1 MAMLSPALPHV
12 VIRASA
18 GTGKTLQLLQRYLSL
33 LNAGASPAQI
43 LAVTFTRKAA
53 GEILDRLLVGLAEA
67 VHSAT
72 ALQALQQQVT
82 GPALDR
88 DRCLTLLKT
97 LLRDL
102 HRLQISTL
110 DSFFV
115 QVARGFALEL
125 GLPVDWQIVEGQDDQ
140 RLRAHAMQAF
150 LADDALDDLVRVLR
164 LLSKGEAPR
173 AVVGSLADLAT
184 DLATLAQQTAAE
196 AWDVLP
202 RLEPLSPA
210 AVEDVLQ
217 QLSTFTFADTR
228 FTKARDGDVAA
239 ARRETWAD
247 LVTKGLAGHIIT
259 EECTYHKKSIELAV
273 CDAYQ
278 PLLGHAQAV
287 LLEEIAEQTAAT
299 RRVLDRFQ
307 QAYERLKQQH
317 RAFRFDDITQVLG
330 RTLPSTALDH
340 LDYRLDTPLAHVLV
354 DEFQDT
360 SLPQWD
366 AIRPFVERVTAEEGH
381 SFFCVGDGKQA
392 IYGWR
397 GGVAELMDTVVTH
410 VPQVTDMQ
418 LDCSYRSSQVVIDTV
433 NTVFGTLATN
443 PVLATYPAVAAAWR
457 QRFTTHTTAR
467 TDLSGHCRIMIAGAH
482 DDATNAAVPFQWAA
496 AEIARLH
503 RAHPDQTM
511 GILVRR
517 NQSVGQLITLLRHV
531 HGIAA
536 SEEGGNPLT
545 DAMAVQLILSV
556 LRLAD
561 HPGDTVVRFH
571 VAHSPLGPVVGLTH
585 YDDHAEAARVAFAI
599 RQRLMTTGY
608 GPTIDGWA
616 HALAEACDQREVN
629 QLMQLVELAY
639 GYEAQATER
648 PTDFVA
654 YVEGENV
661 EDPSDAPVRVMTIH
675 QAKGLQFGIVV
686 LPELDVPLEGQ
697 PPLVV
702 EGRLPPPHR

>member
-173 AVVGSLADLAT
+173 AVVGSLTDLAT

-239 ARRETWAD
+239 ARREAWAD

-259 EECTYHKKSIELAV
+259 EECTYHKKSIEPAV

-307 QAYERLKQQH
+307 QAAH
-317 RAFRFDDITQVLG
+317 RPAF
-330 RTLPSTALDH
+330 
-340 LDYRLDTPLAHVLV
+340 
-354 DEFQDT
+354 
-360 SLPQWD
+360 
-366 AIRPFVERVTAEEGH
+366 
-381 SFFCVGDGKQA
+381 
-392 IYGWR
+392 
-397 GGVAELMDTVVTH
+397 AELEHRRDRRLEIGDEPCPH
-410 VPQVTDMQ
+410 H
-418 LDCSYRSSQVVIDTV
+418 L
-433 NTVFGTLATN
+433 GA
-443 PVLATYPAVAAAWR
+443 
-457 QRFTTHTTAR
+457 
-467 TDLSGHCRIMIAGAH
+467 AGA
-482 DDATNAAVPFQWAA
+482 
-496 AEIARLH
+496 
-503 RAHPDQTM
+503 
-511 GILVRR
+511 
-517 NQSVGQLITLLRHV
+517 VG
-531 HGIAA
+531 A
-536 SEEGGNPLT
+536 SELGKRR
-545 DAMAVQLILSV
+545 
-556 LRLAD
+556 LRLEIPRD
-561 HPGDTVVRFH
+561 
-571 VAHSPLGPVVGLTH
+571 
-585 YDDHAEAARVAFAI
+585 
-599 RQRLMTTGY
+599 
-608 GPTIDGWA
+608 
-616 HALAEACDQREVN
+616 N
-629 QLMQLVELAY
+629 VEL
-639 GYEAQATER
+639 GH
-648 PTDFVA
+648 
-654 YVEGENV
+654 G
-661 EDPSDAPVRVMTIH
+661 DAS
-675 QAKGLQFGIVV
+675 
-686 LPELDVPLEGQ
+686 
-697 PPLVV
+697 
-702 EGRLPPPHR
+702 